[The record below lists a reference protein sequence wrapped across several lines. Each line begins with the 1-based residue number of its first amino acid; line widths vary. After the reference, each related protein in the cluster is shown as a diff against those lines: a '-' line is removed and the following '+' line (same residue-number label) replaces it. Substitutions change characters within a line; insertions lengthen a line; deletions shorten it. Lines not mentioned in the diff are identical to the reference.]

1 LKNST
6 STSTNFSLQDKV
18 IVVTGGTGILGG
30 AFVQAIAAA
39 GGIPVILGRNTSVAM
54 QRADQIIQQGGIA
67 LAVTANVL
75 DMQQL
80 TSAKERI
87 VNKLG
92 TIHGLV
98 NAAGGNLPEGVL
110 SPSADVFDLNL
121 TGMKAAMDLNIW
133 GTVFPTQVFG
143 QVMAQHQGGSI
154 VNISSVTSQVAVSRV
169 LGYSMG
175 KAAVD
180 CFTKWMAIEMATR
193 FGEKIRVNS
202 IIPGFF
208 ITEQNRQ
215 LLTQPDGTYT
225 ERGSLVIQ
233 HTPFKRFGQPEE
245 LNGALIYLLS
255 DASGFVNGAEIRVDG
270 AFTAFSGV

>member
-1 LKNST
+1 MKNST